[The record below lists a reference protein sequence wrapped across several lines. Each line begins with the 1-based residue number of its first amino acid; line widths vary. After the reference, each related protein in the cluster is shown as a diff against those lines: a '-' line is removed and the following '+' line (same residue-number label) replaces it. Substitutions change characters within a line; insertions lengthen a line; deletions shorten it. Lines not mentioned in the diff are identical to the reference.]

1 MINLTL
7 SPMAPRA
14 LEAARLYSDARRGR
28 LLAAIGSLLRRRSSR
43 LPDLRPVAG
52 RVVGQRDLG
61 LQTTP
66 LAAIRGSEAPTRDFD
81 AAFRPRS
88 AHDRERW
95 LRVARAWL
103 DERPLPA
110 VDLIRAG
117 EIYYVRDG
125 RHRISVAHALG
136 QREIEARVTVW
147 DLAP

>member
-1 MINLTL
+1 MTELTL
-7 SPMAPRA
+7 APLAPRA
-14 LEAARLYSDARRGR
+14 LEAARLYSDAQRGR
-28 LLAAIGSLLRRRSSR
+28 LLAAIAGLLRGRSSR
-43 LPDLRPVAG
+43 RCDLRAVAG
-52 RVVGQRDLG
+52 HGVGQRDLG

-81 AAFRPRS
+81 AAFRPRG

-95 LRVARAWL
+95 LRVARARL
-103 DERPLPA
+103 EERPLPV

-125 RHRISVAHALG
+125 RHRISVARALG